1 MTATRYRV
9 LFVRTIDDDDNT
21 YYTNDHDD
29 DKTYDTLDDDDDD
42 DDSSSSDDSSLPR
55 TLPDKIRLGR
65 KSLSVAEDL
74 TVNSYARQRGD
85 RGENWRQQE
94 HVMDSKDDSCAY
106 SDCTGNDSNKYAEY
120 TTRT

>member
-1 MTATRYRV
+1 M
-9 LFVRTIDDDDNT
+9 
-21 YYTNDHDD
+21 
-29 DKTYDTLDDDDDD
+29 
-42 DDSSSSDDSSLPR
+42 
-55 TLPDKIRLGR
+55 
-65 KSLSVAEDL
+65 AEDL
-74 TVNSYARQRGD
+74 TVNSYAISLKNKMQEQRQRGD